1 LTRNFALR
9 FDFNQLARTR
19 SLCVEPAGI
28 FLERRPCIAKSVAR
42 AISAKQ
48 VFTVMKLAANWANA
62 RAASQPV
69 FSKDL
74 ARAPAVKI
82 TESDDCHAG
91 LS

>member
-1 LTRNFALR
+1 
-9 FDFNQLARTR
+9 
-19 SLCVEPAGI
+19 
-28 FLERRPCIAKSVAR
+28 
-42 AISAKQ
+42 
-48 VFTVMKLAANWANA
+48 MKLAANWANA